1 MDSLSVELG
10 FRIPI
15 VNGIPDS
22 LSCSCIPD
30 SKSRIPDSTA
40 KICWIPNFTRWRDTL
55 VLTAGYVSSRKDRK

>member
-15 VNGIPDS
+15 VNGIPDF

-30 SKSRIPDSTA
+30 SKPRIPDSTA
-40 KICWIPNFTRWRDTL
+40 KIC
-55 VLTAGYVSSRKDRK
+55 